1 MGDTIRGEEAHV
13 FSGSNPCGWVRCRII
28 RTVERG
34 RRKGW
39 YVVGFWPESGYEGR
53 IGRRPLPVNPDLV
66 RLEGESLPPM
76 GGDTALAALGISKDR
91 GRR

>member
-39 YVVGFWPESGYEGR
+39 YVVGFWPGPGYEGR
-53 IGRRPLPVNPDLV
+53 VGRRPLPVNQALV
-66 RLEGESLPPM
+66 RMDGESHPPM
-76 GGDTALAALGISKDR
+76 GCASALAALGGREDR